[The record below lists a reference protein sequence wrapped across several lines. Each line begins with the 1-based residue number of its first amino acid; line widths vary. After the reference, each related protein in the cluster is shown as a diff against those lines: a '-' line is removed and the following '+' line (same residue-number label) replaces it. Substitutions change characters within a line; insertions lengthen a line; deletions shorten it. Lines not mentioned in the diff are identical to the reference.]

1 MQKKL
6 MLVSIVA
13 LVLILSFSVFTL
25 ACPAPQVSLVS
36 PDKGHNNETVDIVIT
51 GAKFHKSAYVKLIK
65 SGEEEIVGANLQITK
80 TQLTCTLDLRGKALG
95 SWDLVVGN
103 IGSMS
108 KKEKPTVL
116 TNGFTIVAAGT
127 TIKEEPKKEEPKKE
141 EPKEEKPV
149 VKDDPNKDLKSIYF
163 DFDDASV
170 RKDQFEFL
178 DENIK
183 ILKKNAKLKVIL
195 GGHADDRGTAEY
207 NLDLSQRRAEAVK
220 EYLIEKGI
228 SASRIT
234 VFAYGEEYPAVEGQ
248 NESAW
253 AYNRRVDVSLW
264 EFVPAK
270 ENALK

>member
-6 MLVSIVA
+6 VLVSILA
-13 LVLILSFSVFTL
+13 LVLILSFNVFTF
-25 ACPAPQVSLVS
+25 ACPAPQISLVS
-36 PDKGHNNETVDIVIT
+36 PNKGYNNETVDIVIT

-80 TQLTCTLDLRGKALG
+80 TQLTCTLDLRGKAVG
-95 SWDLVVGN
+95 EWDLVVGN

-116 TNGFTIVAAGT
+116 TNGFTILAAGT
-127 TIKEEPKKEEPKKE
+127 TVKEEPKKE

-163 DFDDASV
+163 DFDDANI

-183 ILKKNAKLKVIL
+183 ILKKYNNLKVIL

-220 EYLIEKGI
+220 NYLIEKGI

-234 VFAYGEEYPAVEGQ
+234 VYAYGEEYPAVEGQ

-253 AYNRRVDVSLW
+253 AYNRRVDISLW
-264 EFVPAK
+264 EYVPAK
-270 ENALK
+270 EQALK